1 MSIRGTSGSLPHGEV
16 LVGTFINLPL
26 PAPHRILMHHGSMLN
41 ASESGNARMMENK
54 NGWQ

>member
-1 MSIRGTSGSLPHGEV
+1 MTIRGTSGSLPHREV
-16 LVGTFINLPL
+16 LVGTIINLPL
-26 PAPHRILMHHGSMLN
+26 PAPHHILMHHGSMLN